1 MRASYGNLVPFPV
14 SNMTA
19 PSQPTKRPITAIIMA
34 AGQGKRM
41 GSGDLPKVVYP
52 IGDRPM
58 VCWVVEEAR
67 KAGADRVIV
76 IVGFKKEQVIK
87 ALDGLNC
94 EFAEQKE
101 LLGTGHAVAQA
112 APLYVGH
119 RPSDV
124 FVLAG
129 DGPLIRAQTLTKLL
143 QIHRQEA
150 AASTL
155 ATAVLDNP
163 SGYGRVI
170 RNAETQ
176 KFDRIVEQKDA
187 TPEEL
192 ACKEVNP
199 SYYCFRS
206 DLLFEMLPL
215 LKNSNAQ
222 AEYYLTDV
230 PGLLKTKGYTVSL
243 VDAVPAED
251 VLSIN
256 NLDHLAEVDKIFRS
270 RSAATPGKK

>member
-1 MRASYGNLVPFPV
+1 
-14 SNMTA
+14 MTA
-19 PSQPTKRPITAIIMA
+19 PNQPAKRPITAIIMA

-52 IGDRPM
+52 IADRPM

-87 ALDGLNC
+87 ALEGMNC

-112 APLYVGH
+112 AELYKGQ

-143 QIHRQEA
+143 QVHRQEA

-170 RNAETQ
+170 RNADN

-187 TPEEL
+187 KPEEL

-215 LKNSNAQ
+215 VKNANAQ

-256 NLDHLAEVDKIFRS
+256 NLEHLAEVDKIFRS
-270 RSAATPGKK
+270 RSAANAGKK

>member
-1 MRASYGNLVPFPV
+1 MRASYGNLVPHPV

-19 PSQPTKRPITAIIMA
+19 TSQSAKRPVTAIIMA

-52 IGDRPM
+52 VADRPM
-58 VCWVVEEAR
+58 VCWVVQEAR

-76 IVGFKKEQVIK
+76 IVGYKKEQVIK
-87 ALDGLNC
+87 ALDGMNC

-112 APLYVGH
+112 ADLYKNH
-119 RPSDV
+119 PASDA

-129 DGPLIRAQTLTKLL
+129 DGPLIRAQTLLKLL
-143 QIHRQEA
+143 EVHRKEGA
-150 AASTL
+150 AATL
-155 ATAVLDNP
+155 ATAILDNP
-163 SGYGRVI
+163 TGYGRVI
-170 RNAETQ
+170 RNASG

-187 TPEEL
+187 KPQEL

-199 SYYCFRS
+199 SYYLFDS
-206 DLLFEMLPL
+206 ALLFEFLPL
-215 LKNSNAQ
+215 VKNSNAQ

-230 PGLLKTKGYTVSL
+230 PGLLKAKGHTVSL

-256 NLDHLAEVDKIFRS
+256 NLEHLAEVDKIFRS
-270 RSAATPGKK
+270 RTLSNPGKK

>member
-1 MRASYGNLVPFPV
+1 MATTTQTG
-14 SNMTA
+14 
-19 PSQPTKRPITAIIMA
+19 KRPVTAIIMA
-34 AGQGKRM
+34 AGRGKRM
-41 GSGDLPKVVYP
+41 GSVDQPKVVFP
-52 IGDRPM
+52 VGDRPM

-76 IVGFKKEQVIK
+76 IVGFQKEKVIDAVK
-87 ALDGLNC
+87 GLNC
-94 EFAEQKE
+94 EFAEQTE
-101 LLGTGHAVAQA
+101 LLGTGHAVFMAKS
-112 APLYVGH
+112 LYDGH
-119 RPSDV
+119 PASDV

-143 QIHRQEA
+143 EVHRAEG
-150 AASTL
+150 ASATL
-155 ATAVLDNP
+155 ATAVLDDP

-170 RNAETQ
+170 RGANG

-187 TPEEL
+187 KPEEL

-199 SYYCFRS
+199 SYYCFKS

-215 LKNSNAQ
+215 VKNSNAQ

-230 PGLLKTKGYTVSL
+230 PGLLKTKGHTVSL

-256 NLDHLAEVDKIFRS
+256 NLEHLAEVDRIFRS
-270 RSAATPGKK
+270 RNAPKQGKK